1 MKIKT
6 PFSVFNKI
14 ALIVITTLLAQG
26 LQANYKLYVG
36 VAPVK
41 HDASTILESPSPKV
55 STSKKNIY
63 YEDDFEEELEPIV
76 IDIEAEEKEP
86 IDNSLKNQ
94 TNTGIELN
102 KEIRKPNFGKA
113 RMEIRKA
120 EALALQNYLSR
131 RLKHEGRDLFA
142 EVINAPIGTSRTSLL
157 GKATDLWVELTIMKA
172 DHREIVLKVN
182 ATTSAYETLIK
193 DKIFKH
199 KITPEDFLTPK
210 RTLRE
215 AYGQILKKVALDVID
230 KLQRKLVNKSLKS
243 YNNWSNLQFANQI
256 APSIFPEKR
265 YIRKGFLGRKSI
277 KSLPAEEDPNF
288 KEAIEA
294 RLSTLEAFQRFDEL
308 VVNPGRKEAY
318 VTYATWRYRS
328 FLAAKSYQEAKDE
341 IKELNS
347 KNQRAILGRATRDI
361 LLIFGASEI
370 IKKTGIAESGKKEKI
385 ATGAAVVGSL
395 YALSRYFKVE
405 DGSIRYNSE
414 RLAESDAEYARKFT
428 ERSNK
433 ILNLSVKS
441 NEDAMKLETLQQS
454 FSNDLAPVNIQ
465 YKGQSYSLSGQIEDK
480 IARLKEI
487 LESDYQK
494 AFLVE

>member
-1 MKIKT
+1 MKLENT
-6 PFSVFNKI
+6 FSVFNKI
-14 ALIVITTLLAQG
+14 GLFVVATLLAQA

-36 VAPVK
+36 VAPIK
-41 HDASTILESPSPKV
+41 HDSSTIVESSSPKV
-55 STSKKNIY
+55 SIKKKSIN
-63 YEDDFEEELEPIV
+63 YEDDFEEELEPII
-76 IDIEAEEKEP
+76 IDIETEEKET
-86 IDNSLKNQ
+86 IDNLRKNR
-94 TNTGIELN
+94 TYTDTELN
-102 KEIRKPNFGKA
+102 KEIRKPNFGKV
-113 RMEIRKA
+113 RLEIRKA
-120 EALALQNYLSR
+120 EALALQNYFSR
-131 RLKHEGRDLFA
+131 RLKHEGNDLFA

-157 GKATDLWVELTIMKA
+157 GKATDLWVEVTILKA
-172 DHREIVLKVN
+172 DHREIVLKAN
-182 ATTSAYETLIK
+182 ATTSAYKTLLK
-193 DKIFKH
+193 GKIFKH

-215 AYGQILKKVALDVID
+215 AYGQILKKVALEVVG
-230 KLQRKLVNKSLKS
+230 KLQKKLVNKSLKS
-243 YNNWSNLQFANQI
+243 YNSWSNLRFANQI
-256 APSIFPEKR
+256 APSVFPEKR
-265 YIRKGFLGRKSI
+265 YIRKGFLGRRSI

-328 FLAAKSYQEAKDE
+328 FLAAKSYQEAQDE

-347 KNQRAILGRATRDI
+347 KNQREILGRATRDV
-361 LLIFGASEI
+361 LFIFGASEI
-370 IKKTGIAESGKKEKI
+370 IKKTGIAESGSREKI
-385 ATGAAVVGSL
+385 ATGAAVVGSV

-428 ERSNK
+428 QRSNK
-433 ILNLSVKS
+433 IVDLSVKS
-441 NEDAMKLETLQQS
+441 DDDAMRLEALQQS

-480 IARLKEI
+480 IARLNEI

-494 AFLVE
+494 SLSL